1 MSVSNAPTPR
11 VTVLRPDVN
20 QSDTADDN
28 TSVRPRL
35 LIVDDIS
42 DNRMILTRR
51 FQRRGFEVVEAECG
65 LTAIELIDKESFD
78 LVLLDVM
85 MPGMDGIETLK
96 RIRSGN
102 SASELPVIMVTAK
115 SESTNIVDA
124 LELGANDYV
133 TKPVDFAV
141 ALARVNTQISRKRAV
156 ERVAL
161 ANEELRKVN
170 EGLERRVEERTS
182 RLIDANQRLKVEIAD
197 REESQA
203 RSQYL
208 AYHDSLTGLG
218 NRLLFKEQL
227 EEALKDVSVA
237 SHPLAVLF
245 LDLDGFKAVN
255 DTLGHSI
262 GDLLLKSVATK
273 LRDILPR
280 TDRIARLGGDEF
292 AILQIS
298 AAQPGS
304 SIALAE
310 KIIEVVGQPNSIDGH
325 DVTVGAS
332 VGIAVARPGDINT
345 ENFLKSADLAMY
357 SAKSDG
363 RGTYRMFDPEMD
375 AIVQAR
381 RLLERD
387 MRTALAQ
394 DGFRLFYQP
403 LVNLQTKKVTA
414 FEALMR
420 WQHPERGMVP
430 PSDFIPVAEEMGL
443 IVQLGE
449 WALRQACAEATEWPD
464 EVCVSVNLSPL
475 QFSKGNLV
483 SSVMSA
489 LASAGLPASR
499 LELEITESVLL
510 EKSERN
516 ITILNQ
522 LRDLGVRISMDD
534 FGTGYSSIGYLRSF
548 PFDKIKIDQSFVRD
562 LLVDEGSLA
571 IVRAIAGLGVS
582 FGMITTAEGVETEE
596 QMRCLNLEGCIEV
609 QGYLY
614 SRPVPADEIAGGLA
628 SLNNRR
634 LLDLRDGL
642 QTCVEIVHSGT
653 LRGVRKGPA
662 SLIETCKLNDVDPLA
677 YHRCL
682 IGQPSNVT
690 IRAPRVGF
698 LFVSVFLE

>member
-1 MSVSNAPTPR
+1 M
-11 VTVLRPDVN
+11 
-20 QSDTADDN
+20 ADDN

-42 DNRMILTRR
+42 DNRTVLTRR
-51 FQRRGFEVVEAECG
+51 FQRRGFDVVEAECG

-96 RIRSGN
+96 RIRSQN
-102 SASELPVIMVTAK
+102 SASALPVIMVTAK

-170 EGLERRVEERTS
+170 EDLERRVEERTS

-262 GDLLLKSVATK
+262 GDLLLKSVAAK

-464 EVCVSVNLSPL
+464 GICVSVNLSPL
-475 QFSKGNLV
+475 QFAKGNLV

-522 LRDLGVRISMDD
+522 LRGLGVRISMDD

-614 SRPVPADEIAGGLA
+614 SRPVPANEIVGVLA
-628 SLNNRR
+628 SLDNRR
-634 LLDLRDGL
+634 LLDPRD
-642 QTCVEIVHSGT
+642 
-653 LRGVRKGPA
+653 
-662 SLIETCKLNDVDPLA
+662 
-677 YHRCL
+677 
-682 IGQPSNVT
+682 
-690 IRAPRVGF
+690 
-698 LFVSVFLE
+698 

>member
-42 DNRMILTRR
+42 DNRTILTRR
-51 FQRRGFEVVEAECG
+51 FQRRGFDVVEAECG

-96 RIRSGN
+96 RIRSEN
-102 SASELPVIMVTAK
+102 SASALPVIMVTAK

-170 EGLERRVEERTS
+170 EDLERRVEERTS

-227 EEALKDVSVA
+227 EEALTDDSVA

-262 GDLLLKSVATK
+262 GDLLLKSVAAK

-304 SIALAE
+304 SIALAK

-332 VGIAVARPGDINT
+332 VGIAIARPGDMNT
-345 ENFLKSADLAMY
+345 DNFLKSADLAMY

-363 RGTYRMFDPEMD
+363 RGTYRMFYPEMD

-464 EVCVSVNLSPL
+464 GICVSVNLSPL
-475 QFSKGNLV
+475 QFAKGNLV

-522 LRDLGVRISMDD
+522 LRGLGVRISMDD

-614 SRPVPADEIAGGLA
+614 SRPVPANEIVGVLA
-628 SLNNRR
+628 SLDNRR
-634 LLDLRDGL
+634 LLDPRD
-642 QTCVEIVHSGT
+642 
-653 LRGVRKGPA
+653 
-662 SLIETCKLNDVDPLA
+662 
-677 YHRCL
+677 
-682 IGQPSNVT
+682 
-690 IRAPRVGF
+690 
-698 LFVSVFLE
+698 

>member
-1 MSVSNAPTPR
+1 MSAPKSVSQG
-11 VTVLRPDVN
+11 VTLLRPDVEA
-20 QSDTADDN
+20 SDAAEHKAN
-28 TSVRPRL
+28 PNPRL

-42 DNRMILTRR
+42 DNRTILTRR
-51 FQRRGFEVVEAECG
+51 FQRRGFEVVEADSG
-65 LTAIELIDKESFD
+65 YVAIELIGRESFD

-85 MPGMDGIETLK
+85 MPGIDGIETLK
-96 RIRSGN
+96 RIRSQK
-102 SASELPVIMVTAK
+102 SASALPVIMVTAK
-115 SESTNIVDA
+115 SESENVVDA

-141 ALARVNTQISRKRAV
+141 AFARVNTQISRKRA
-156 ERVAL
+156 EHQVAL
-161 ANEELRKVN
+161 ANEELRKAN
-170 EGLERRVEERTS
+170 EDLERRVEERTS
-182 RLIDANQRLKVEIAD
+182 RLVDANQRLKVEIAD
-197 REESQA
+197 RQESQA

-227 EEALKDVSVA
+227 EEALKDVSVTP
-237 SHPLAVLF
+237 HPLAVLF

-255 DTLGHSI
+255 DTLGHSV

-298 AAQPGS
+298 ATQPGS

-332 VGIAVARPGDINT
+332 VGIAVAHPGDMNT

-363 RGTYRMFDPEMD
+363 RGTYRMFDPAMD

-403 LVNLQTKKVTA
+403 LVNLQSKKVTA

-464 EVCVSVNLSPL
+464 GICVSVNLSPL

-522 LRDLGVRISMDD
+522 LRELGVRISMDD

-571 IVRAIAGLGVS
+571 IVRAIAGLGAS
-582 FGMITTAEGVETEE
+582 FGMTTTAEGVETEE

-614 SRPVPADEIAGGLA
+614 SKPVPANEIVGVLEMLA
-628 SLNNRR
+628 S
-634 LLDLRDGL
+634 
-642 QTCVEIVHSGT
+642 
-653 LRGVRKGPA
+653 RGR
-662 SLIETCKLNDVDPLA
+662 S
-677 YHRCL
+677 
-682 IGQPSNVT
+682 
-690 IRAPRVGF
+690 
-698 LFVSVFLE
+698 

>member
-1 MSVSNAPTPR
+1 M
-11 VTVLRPDVN
+11 LRPEVAR
-20 QSDTADDN
+20 SETVDTTAEL
-28 TSVRPRL
+28 RPRL

-42 DNRMILTRR
+42 DNRAILTRR
-51 FQRRGFEVVEAECG
+51 FLRRGFDVVEAESG
-65 LTAIELIDKESFD
+65 LAAIELIGRETFD

-85 MPGMDGIETLK
+85 MPGIDGIETLK
-96 RIRSGN
+96 RIRSKLSV
-102 SASELPVIMVTAK
+102 SALPVIMVTAK
-115 SESTNIVDA
+115 SESDNIVDA

-141 ALARVNTQISRKRAV
+141 ALARVNTQISRKRA
-156 ERVAL
+156 EQQVAQ
-161 ANEELRKVN
+161 ANDELRKAN
-170 EGLERRVEERTS
+170 EDLERRVEERTR

-227 EEALKDVSVA
+227 EEALRDVSVTP
-237 SHPLAVLF
+237 HPLAVLF

-262 GDLLLKSVATK
+262 GDLLLKSVAVK
-273 LRDILPR
+273 LRDLLPR

-292 AILQIS
+292 AILQI
-298 AAQPGS
+298 AAVQPAS
-304 SIALAE
+304 SISLAE
-310 KIIEVVGQPNSIDGH
+310 RIIEVVSQPCCIEGH

-332 VGIAVARPGDINT
+332 VGIAVAHPGEMNT
-345 ENFLKSADLAMY
+345 ESFLKSADLAMY
-357 SAKSDG
+357 SAKSEG

-375 AIVQAR
+375 AIVQTR
-381 RLLERD
+381 RILERD

-394 DGFRLFYQP
+394 DGFRLYYQP

-420 WQHPERGMVP
+420 WQHPERGSVP
-430 PSDFIPVAEEMGL
+430 PSEFIPVAEEMGL

-449 WALRQACAEATEWPD
+449 WALRQACAEAMAWPD
-464 EVCVSVNLSPL
+464 EICVSVNLSPL

-483 SSVMSA
+483 STVMSA

-516 ITILNQ
+516 IAVLNQ

-582 FGMITTAEGVETEE
+582 FGMTTTAEGVETEE

-614 SRPVPADEIAGGLA
+614 SKPVPA
-628 SLNNRR
+628 S
-634 LLDLRDGL
+634 
-642 QTCVEIVHSGT
+642 EIVALLG
-653 LRGVRKGPA
+653 
-662 SLIETCKLNDVDPLA
+662 NLA
-677 YHRCL
+677 DRRA
-682 IGQPSNVT
+682 QPKDS
-690 IRAPRVGF
+690 RP
-698 LFVSVFLE
+698 

>member
-1 MSVSNAPTPR
+1 MSAPNSLLQS
-11 VTVLRPDVN
+11 VTLLRPEIEA
-20 QSDTADDN
+20 SDAIDKN
-28 TSVRPRL
+28 GNPKPRL

-42 DNRMILTRR
+42 DNRTILTRR
-51 FQRRGFEVVEAECG
+51 FQRRGFDVVEADNG
-65 LTAIELIDKESFD
+65 LTAIELIERDPFD

-85 MPGMDGIETLK
+85 MPGIDGIETLK
-96 RIRSGN
+96 RIRN
-102 SASELPVIMVTAK
+102 QRSASALPVIMVTAK
-115 SESTNIVDA
+115 SESGNIVDA

-141 ALARVNTQISRKRAV
+141 ALARVNTQISRKRAEQQV
-156 ERVAL
+156 ARV
-161 ANEELRKVN
+161 NDELRKAN
-170 EGLERRVEERTS
+170 EDLERRVEERTS

-227 EEALKDVSVA
+227 EEALREVA
-237 SHPLAVLF
+237 VTPHPLAVLF

-262 GDLLLKSVATK
+262 GDLLLKSVAAK

-292 AILQIS
+292 AILQMS
-298 AAQPGS
+298 AAQPAS

-310 KIIEVVGQPNSIDGH
+310 MIIEIIGQPCSVDGH

-332 VGIAVARPGDINT
+332 VGIAIAHPGDMNT

-357 SAKSDG
+357 SAKSEG

-375 AIVQAR
+375 AVVQTR
-381 RLLERD
+381 RQLERD

-394 DGFRLFYQP
+394 DGFRLYYQP
-403 LVNLQTKKVTA
+403 LVNLQTKRVTA

-420 WQHPERGMVP
+420 WEHSERGSVP
-430 PSDFIPVAEEMGL
+430 PSEFIPVAEEMGL

-449 WALRQACAEATEWPD
+449 WALRQACAEAMEWPD
-464 EVCVSVNLSPL
+464 GICISVNLSPL

-483 SSVMSA
+483 STVVSA
-489 LASAGLPASR
+489 LASSGLPASR

-516 ITILNQ
+516 IAILNQ

-548 PFDKIKIDQSFVRD
+548 QFDKIKIDQSFVRD

-582 FGMITTAEGVETEE
+582 FGMTTTAEGVETEE

-614 SRPVPADEIAGGLA
+614 SRPVPAHEINALLA
-628 SLNNRR
+628 NLSAR
-634 LLDLRDGL
+634 
-642 QTCVEIVHSGT
+642 
-653 LRGVRKGPA
+653 
-662 SLIETCKLNDVDPLA
+662 
-677 YHRCL
+677 
-682 IGQPSNVT
+682 
-690 IRAPRVGF
+690 
-698 LFVSVFLE
+698 

>member
-1 MSVSNAPTPR
+1 MM
-11 VTVLRPDVN
+11 RPEVY
-20 QSDTADDN
+20 QSDTPDGNAGV
-28 TSVRPRL
+28 SHRL
-35 LIVDDIS
+35 LIVDDVS
-42 DNRMILTRR
+42 DNRTLLTRR
-51 FQRRGFEVVEAECG
+51 FERRGFEVVEADSG
-65 LTAIELIDKESFD
+65 FTAIELIDREPFD

-85 MPGMDGIETLK
+85 MPGIDGIETLK
-96 RIRSGN
+96 RIRSRK
-102 SASELPVIMVTAK
+102 SASALPVIMVTAK
-115 SESTNIVDA
+115 TGSSHIVDA

-141 ALARVNTQISRKRAV
+141 AFARVNTQISRKRAEQQV
-156 ERVAL
+156 LL
-161 ANEELRKVN
+161 ANEALREAN
-170 EGLERRVEERTS
+170 EELERRVEERTS
-182 RLIDANQRLKVEIAD
+182 RLIEVNQRLKVEIAN

-203 RSQYL
+203 KSQYL

-218 NRLLFKEQL
+218 NRLLFKNQL
-227 EEALKDVSVA
+227 EEALNDVSVTP
-237 SHPLAVLF
+237 HPVAVLF

-273 LRDILPR
+273 LRDILQR

-298 AAQPGS
+298 APQPGS

-310 KIIEVVGQPNSIDGH
+310 KIIEIVGQPCSIDGH

-332 VGIAVARPGDINT
+332 IGIAVAHPGDINT
-345 ENFLKSADLAMY
+345 ETFLKSADLAMY

-381 RLLERD
+381 RGLERD
-387 MRTALAQ
+387 MRTALVQ

-403 LVNLQTKKVTA
+403 LVNLQTKKVTT

-420 WQHPERGMVP
+420 WQHPERGTVP
-430 PSDFIPVAEEMGL
+430 PSIFIPVAEEMGL

-449 WALRQACAEATEWPD
+449 WALRQACAEAIEWPD
-464 EVCVSVNLSPL
+464 GICVSVNLSPL

-483 SSVMSA
+483 STVMSA
-489 LASAGLPASR
+489 LASSGLPASR

-516 ITILNQ
+516 ISVLNQ
-522 LRDLGVRISMDD
+522 LRHLGVRISMDD

-548 PFDKIKIDQSFVRD
+548 PFDKIKIDQSFVKD

-582 FGMITTAEGVETEE
+582 FGMTTTAEGVETEE

-609 QGYLY
+609 QGYLF
-614 SRPVPADEIAGGLA
+614 SKPVPANEIVGLLE
-628 SLNNRR
+628 SLADRR
-634 LLDLRDGL
+634 LRP
-642 QTCVEIVHSGT
+642 
-653 LRGVRKGPA
+653 KA
-662 SLIETCKLNDVDPLA
+662 SDA
-677 YHRCL
+677 
-682 IGQPSNVT
+682 
-690 IRAPRVGF
+690 
-698 LFVSVFLE
+698 

>member
-1 MSVSNAPTPR
+1 MSAPNSLLQS
-11 VTVLRPDVN
+11 VTLLRPEIEA
-20 QSDTADDN
+20 SDAVDKN
-28 TSVRPRL
+28 GNPKPRL

-42 DNRMILTRR
+42 DNRTILTRR
-51 FQRRGFEVVEAECG
+51 FQRRGFDVVEADNG
-65 LTAIELIDKESFD
+65 LTAIELIDRDPFD

-85 MPGMDGIETLK
+85 MPGIDGIETLK
-96 RIRSGN
+96 RIRN
-102 SASELPVIMVTAK
+102 QRSASALPVIMVTAK
-115 SESTNIVDA
+115 SESGNIVDA

-141 ALARVNTQISRKRAV
+141 ALARVNTQISRKRAEQQV
-156 ERVAL
+156 ARV
-161 ANEELRKVN
+161 NDELRKAN
-170 EGLERRVEERTS
+170 EDLERRVEERTS

-227 EEALKDVSVA
+227 EEALREVA
-237 SHPLAVLF
+237 VTPHPLAVLF

-262 GDLLLKSVATK
+262 GDLLLKSVAAK

-292 AILQIS
+292 AILQMS
-298 AAQPGS
+298 AAQPAS

-310 KIIEVVGQPNSIDGH
+310 MIIEIIGQPCSVDGH

-332 VGIAVARPGDINT
+332 VGIAIAHPGDMNT

-357 SAKSDG
+357 SAKSEG

-375 AIVQAR
+375 AVVQTR
-381 RLLERD
+381 RQLERD

-394 DGFRLFYQP
+394 DGFRLYYQP
-403 LVNLQTKKVTA
+403 LVNLQTKRVTA

-420 WQHPERGMVP
+420 WEHSERGSVP
-430 PSDFIPVAEEMGL
+430 PSEFIPVAEEMGL

-449 WALRQACAEATEWPD
+449 WALRQACAEAMEWPD
-464 EVCVSVNLSPL
+464 GICISVNLSPL

-483 SSVMSA
+483 STVVSA
-489 LASAGLPASR
+489 LASSGLPASR

-516 ITILNQ
+516 IAILNQ

-548 PFDKIKIDQSFVRD
+548 QFDKIKIDQSFVRD

-582 FGMITTAEGVETEE
+582 FGMTTTAEGVETEE

-614 SRPVPADEIAGGLA
+614 SRPVPAHEINALLA
-628 SLNNRR
+628 NLSAR
-634 LLDLRDGL
+634 
-642 QTCVEIVHSGT
+642 
-653 LRGVRKGPA
+653 
-662 SLIETCKLNDVDPLA
+662 
-677 YHRCL
+677 
-682 IGQPSNVT
+682 
-690 IRAPRVGF
+690 
-698 LFVSVFLE
+698 

>member
-11 VTVLRPDVN
+11 VTVLRPEVN
-20 QSDTADDN
+20 QSDTADGN

-42 DNRMILTRR
+42 DNRTILTRR
-51 FQRRGFEVVEAECG
+51 FQRRGFDVVEAECG
-65 LTAIELIDKESFD
+65 LTAIELIDKGSFD

-96 RIRSGN
+96 RIRSEN
-102 SASELPVIMVTAK
+102 SASALPVIMVTAK

-170 EGLERRVEERTS
+170 EDLERRVEERTS

-227 EEALKDVSVA
+227 EEALTDDSVA

-262 GDLLLKSVATK
+262 GDLLLKSVAAK

-304 SIALAE
+304 SIALAK

-332 VGIAVARPGDINT
+332 VGIAIARPGDMNT
-345 ENFLKSADLAMY
+345 DNFLKSADLAMY

-464 EVCVSVNLSPL
+464 GICVSVNLSPL
-475 QFSKGNLV
+475 QFAKGNLV

-614 SRPVPADEIAGGLA
+614 SRPVPANEIVGVLA
-628 SLNNRR
+628 SLDNRR
-634 LLDLRDGL
+634 LLDPRD
-642 QTCVEIVHSGT
+642 
-653 LRGVRKGPA
+653 
-662 SLIETCKLNDVDPLA
+662 
-677 YHRCL
+677 
-682 IGQPSNVT
+682 
-690 IRAPRVGF
+690 
-698 LFVSVFLE
+698 

>member
-1 MSVSNAPTPR
+1 
-11 VTVLRPDVN
+11 
-20 QSDTADDN
+20 
-28 TSVRPRL
+28 
-35 LIVDDIS
+35 
-42 DNRMILTRR
+42 
-51 FQRRGFEVVEAECG
+51 
-65 LTAIELIDKESFD
+65 
-78 LVLLDVM
+78 
-85 MPGMDGIETLK
+85 
-96 RIRSGN
+96 
-102 SASELPVIMVTAK
+102 
-115 SESTNIVDA
+115 
-124 LELGANDYV
+124 
-133 TKPVDFAV
+133 
-141 ALARVNTQISRKRAV
+141 
-156 ERVAL
+156 
-161 ANEELRKVN
+161 
-170 EGLERRVEERTS
+170 
-182 RLIDANQRLKVEIAD
+182 
-197 REESQA
+197 
-203 RSQYL
+203 
-208 AYHDSLTGLG
+208 
-218 NRLLFKEQL
+218 LFKEQL
-227 EEALKDVSVA
+227 EEALKDVSITP
-237 SHPLAVLF
+237 HPLAVLF

-262 GDLLLKSVATK
+262 GDMLLKSVATK

-298 AAQPGS
+298 ATQPGS
-304 SIALAE
+304 SIALA
-310 KIIEVVGQPNSIDGH
+310 KRIIEAVGQPCSIDGH

-332 VGIAVARPGDINT
+332 VGIAVAHPGDMNT

-403 LVNLQTKKVTA
+403 LVNLQTKKVTV

-430 PSDFIPVAEEMGL
+430 PSEFIPVAEEMGL

-449 WALRQACAEATEWPD
+449 WALRQACAEATKWPD
-464 EVCVSVNLSPL
+464 GICVSVNLSPL

-483 SSVMSA
+483 STVMNA

-510 EKSERN
+510 EKSERH

-614 SRPVPADEIAGGLA
+614 SRPVPACEIAGVLEN
-628 SLNNRR
+628 LDDRR
-634 LLDLRDGL
+634 L
-642 QTCVEIVHSGT
+642 QQ
-653 LRGVRKGPA
+653 K
-662 SLIETCKLNDVDPLA
+662 N
-677 YHRCL
+677 
-682 IGQPSNVT
+682 
-690 IRAPRVGF
+690 PR
-698 LFVSVFLE
+698 S

>member
-1 MSVSNAPTPR
+1 
-11 VTVLRPDVN
+11 
-20 QSDTADDN
+20 
-28 TSVRPRL
+28 
-35 LIVDDIS
+35 
-42 DNRMILTRR
+42 
-51 FQRRGFEVVEAECG
+51 VEAECG
-65 LTAIELIDKESFD
+65 LTAIGLIDRESFD

-96 RIRSGN
+96 RIRSRN
-102 SASELPVIMVTAK
+102 SASALPVIMVTAK
-115 SESTNIVDA
+115 SESGNIVDA

-141 ALARVNTQISRKRAV
+141 ALARVNTQISRKRAEEQV
-156 ERVAL
+156 VL
-161 ANEELRKVN
+161 ANEELRKAN
-170 EGLERRVEERTS
+170 EDLELRVEERTS
-182 RLIDANQRLKVEIAD
+182 RLIDANQRLKVEIAN

-203 RSQYL
+203 KSQYL
-208 AYHDSLTGLG
+208 AHHDSLTGLG

-227 EEALKDVSVA
+227 EEALKDVSIA
-237 SHPLAVLF
+237 PHPLAVLF

-255 DTLGHSI
+255 DTLGHSV
-262 GDLLLKSVATK
+262 GDLLLKLVATK

-298 AAQPGS
+298 STQPGS

-310 KIIEVVGQPNSIDGH
+310 KIIEVVGQPSSIDGH

-332 VGIAVARPGDINT
+332 VGIAVAHPGNMNT

-381 RLLERD
+381 RLLERE

-430 PSDFIPVAEEMGL
+430 PSEFIPVAEEMGL

-449 WALRQACAEATEWPD
+449 WALRHACAEATEWPD
-464 EVCVSVNLSPL
+464 GICVSVNLSPL
-475 QFSKGNLV
+475 QFSKGSLV
-483 SSVMSA
+483 STVMSA

-516 ITILNQ
+516 ISILNQ

-582 FGMITTAEGVETEE
+582 FGMTTTAEGVETEE

-614 SRPVPADEIAGGLA
+614 SKAVPANEIVGVLERLA
-628 SLNNRR
+628 S
-634 LLDLRDGL
+634 
-642 QTCVEIVHSGT
+642 
-653 LRGVRKGPA
+653 RGR
-662 SLIETCKLNDVDPLA
+662 S
-677 YHRCL
+677 
-682 IGQPSNVT
+682 
-690 IRAPRVGF
+690 
-698 LFVSVFLE
+698 

>member
-1 MSVSNAPTPR
+1 MSAPNSLLQS
-11 VTVLRPDVN
+11 VTLLRPEIEA
-20 QSDTADDN
+20 SDAVDKN
-28 TSVRPRL
+28 GNPKPRL

-42 DNRMILTRR
+42 DNRTILTRR
-51 FQRRGFEVVEAECG
+51 FQRRGFDVVEADNG
-65 LTAIELIDKESFD
+65 LTAIELIERDPFD

-85 MPGMDGIETLK
+85 MPGIDGIETLK
-96 RIRSGN
+96 RIRN
-102 SASELPVIMVTAK
+102 QRSASALPVIMVTAK
-115 SESTNIVDA
+115 SESGNIVDA

-141 ALARVNTQISRKRAV
+141 ALARVNTQISRKRAEQQV
-156 ERVAL
+156 ARV
-161 ANEELRKVN
+161 NDELRKAN
-170 EGLERRVEERTS
+170 EDLERRVEERTS

-227 EEALKDVSVA
+227 EEALREVA
-237 SHPLAVLF
+237 VTPHPLAVLF

-262 GDLLLKSVATK
+262 GDLLLKSVAAK

-292 AILQIS
+292 AILQMS
-298 AAQPGS
+298 AAQPAS

-310 KIIEVVGQPNSIDGH
+310 MIIEIIGQPCSVDGH

-332 VGIAVARPGDINT
+332 VGIAIAHPGDMNT

-357 SAKSDG
+357 SAKSEG

-375 AIVQAR
+375 AVVQTR
-381 RLLERD
+381 RQLERD

-394 DGFRLFYQP
+394 DGFRLYYQP
-403 LVNLQTKKVTA
+403 LVNLQTKRVTA

-420 WQHPERGMVP
+420 WEHSERGSVP
-430 PSDFIPVAEEMGL
+430 PSEFIPVAEEMGL

-449 WALRQACAEATEWPD
+449 WALRQACAEAMEWPD
-464 EVCVSVNLSPL
+464 GICISVNLSPL

-483 SSVMSA
+483 STVVSA
-489 LASAGLPASR
+489 LASSGLPASR

-516 ITILNQ
+516 IAILNQ

-548 PFDKIKIDQSFVRD
+548 QFDKIKIDQSFVRD

-582 FGMITTAEGVETEE
+582 FGMTTTAEGVETEE

-614 SRPVPADEIAGGLA
+614 SRPVPAHEINALLA
-628 SLNNRR
+628 NLSAR
-634 LLDLRDGL
+634 
-642 QTCVEIVHSGT
+642 
-653 LRGVRKGPA
+653 
-662 SLIETCKLNDVDPLA
+662 
-677 YHRCL
+677 
-682 IGQPSNVT
+682 
-690 IRAPRVGF
+690 
-698 LFVSVFLE
+698 

>member
-1 MSVSNAPTPR
+1 MM
-11 VTVLRPDVN
+11 RPEVR
-20 QSDTADDN
+20 QSDTPDGNAGV
-28 TSVRPRL
+28 SQRV
-35 LIVDDIS
+35 LIVDDVS
-42 DNRMILTRR
+42 DNRTLLTRR
-51 FQRRGFEVVEAECG
+51 FERRGFEVVEADSG
-65 LTAIELIDKESFD
+65 FTAIELIDKEPFD

-85 MPGMDGIETLK
+85 MPGIDGIETLK
-96 RIRSGN
+96 RIRSRK
-102 SASELPVIMVTAK
+102 SASALPVIMVTAK
-115 SESTNIVDA
+115 TGSSHIVDA

-141 ALARVNTQISRKRAV
+141 AFARVNTQISRKRAEQQV
-156 ERVAL
+156 LL
-161 ANEELRKVN
+161 ANEALREAN
-170 EGLERRVEERTS
+170 EELERRVEERTS
-182 RLIDANQRLKVEIAD
+182 RLIEVNQRLKVEIAN

-203 RSQYL
+203 KSQYL

-218 NRLLFKEQL
+218 NRLLFKDQL
-227 EEALKDVSVA
+227 EGVLNDVSVTT
-237 SHPLAVLF
+237 HPVAVLF

-273 LRDILPR
+273 LRDILQR

-292 AILQIS
+292 AILQLS

-310 KIIEVVGQPNSIDGH
+310 KIIEIVGQPCSIDGH

-332 VGIAVARPGDINT
+332 IGIAVAHPGDINT
-345 ENFLKSADLAMY
+345 ETFLKSADLAMY

-381 RLLERD
+381 RGLERD
-387 MRTALAQ
+387 MRTALVQ

-403 LVNLQTKKVTA
+403 LVNLQTKKVTT

-420 WQHPERGMVP
+420 WQHPERGAVP
-430 PSDFIPVAEEMGL
+430 PSRFIPVAEEMGL

-449 WALRQACAEATEWPD
+449 WALRQACAEAIEWPD
-464 EVCVSVNLSPL
+464 EIRVSVNLSPL

-483 SSVMSA
+483 STVMSA
-489 LASAGLPASR
+489 LASSGLPARR

-516 ITILNQ
+516 ISILNQ
-522 LRDLGVRISMDD
+522 LRHLGVRISMDD

-548 PFDKIKIDQSFVRD
+548 PFDKIKIDQSFVKD
-562 LLVDEGSLA
+562 LLIDEGSLA

-582 FGMITTAEGVETEE
+582 FGMTTTAEGVETEE

-609 QGYLY
+609 QGYLF
-614 SRPVPADEIAGGLA
+614 SKPVPA
-628 SLNNRR
+628 N
-634 LLDLRDGL
+634 
-642 QTCVEIVHSGT
+642 EIVGLLESLAERQSRPKASG
-653 LRGVRKGPA
+653 A
-662 SLIETCKLNDVDPLA
+662 
-677 YHRCL
+677 
-682 IGQPSNVT
+682 
-690 IRAPRVGF
+690 
-698 LFVSVFLE
+698 

>member
-1 MSVSNAPTPR
+1 MSEPKPLSHG
-11 VTVLRPDVN
+11 VTLLRPDIEASGAAGEAN
-20 QSDTADDN
+20 AKS
-28 TSVRPRL
+28 RI

-42 DNRMILTRR
+42 ENRTILTRR
-51 FQRRGFEVVEAECG
+51 FERRGFEIVEAEGG
-65 LTAIELIDKESFD
+65 LAAIELIDKQSFD

-85 MPGMDGIETLK
+85 MPGIDGIETLR
-96 RIRSGN
+96 RIRSRK
-102 SASELPVIMVTAK
+102 SASMLPVIMVTAK
-115 SESTNIVDA
+115 SESDNIVDA

-141 ALARVNTQISRKRAV
+141 ALARVNTQISRRRA
-156 ERVAL
+156 EQEVAA
-161 ANEELRKVN
+161 ANEELRKAN
-170 EGLERRVEERTS
+170 EDLELRVEERTR

-197 REESQA
+197 RQESQA

-227 EEALKDVSVA
+227 EEALKDLSVTP
-237 SHPLAVLF
+237 HPLAVLF
-245 LDLDGFKAVN
+245 LDLDGFKAIN

-262 GDLLLKSVATK
+262 GDLLLKSIAIK
-273 LRDILPR
+273 LRDLLPR

-298 AAQPGS
+298 ASQPAS

-310 KIIEVVGQPNSIDGH
+310 KIIEIVGHPCSIEGH

-332 VGIAVARPGDINT
+332 VGIAVAHPGEMNA
-345 ENFLKSADLAMY
+345 EGFLKSADLAMY

-363 RGTYRMFDPEMD
+363 RGTYRMFDPAMD
-375 AIVQAR
+375 AVVQTR
-381 RLLERD
+381 RMLERD

-403 LVNLQTKKVTA
+403 LVNLQTKKVTT

-420 WQHPERGMVP
+420 WEHPERGNIR
-430 PSDFIPVAEEMGL
+430 PSEFIPVAEEMGL

-449 WALRQACAEATEWPD
+449 WALREACAEAVGWPD
-464 EVCVSVNLSPL
+464 GICVSVNLSPL
-475 QFSKGNLV
+475 QFAKGNLV
-483 SSVMSA
+483 STVMSA
-489 LASAGLPASR
+489 LASSGLPASR
-499 LELEITESVLL
+499 LELEITESILL

-516 ITILNQ
+516 LAILNQ
-522 LRDLGVRISMDD
+522 LREFGVRISMDD

-582 FGMITTAEGVETEE
+582 FGMTTTAEGVETEE
-596 QMRCLNLEGCIEV
+596 QMRRLNLEGCIEV
-609 QGYLY
+609 QGYLF
-614 SRPVPADEIAGGLA
+614 SKPVPANEIIKLLGSLA
-628 SLNNRR
+628 
-634 LLDLRDGL
+634 
-642 QTCVEIVHSGT
+642 E
-653 LRGVRKGPA
+653 RG
-662 SLIETCKLNDVDPLA
+662 
-677 YHRCL
+677 
-682 IGQPSNVT
+682 
-690 IRAPRVGF
+690 
-698 LFVSVFLE
+698 

>member
-1 MSVSNAPTPR
+1 MSAPNSLLQS
-11 VTVLRPDVN
+11 VTLLRPEIEA
-20 QSDTADDN
+20 SDAIDKN
-28 TSVRPRL
+28 GNPKPRL

-42 DNRMILTRR
+42 DNRTILTRR
-51 FQRRGFEVVEAECG
+51 FQRRGFDVVEADNG
-65 LTAIELIDKESFD
+65 LTAIELIDRDPFD

-85 MPGMDGIETLK
+85 MPGIDGIETLK
-96 RIRSGN
+96 RIRN
-102 SASELPVIMVTAK
+102 QRSASALPVIMVTAK
-115 SESTNIVDA
+115 SESGNIVDA

-141 ALARVNTQISRKRAV
+141 ALARVNTQISRKRAEQQV
-156 ERVAL
+156 ARV
-161 ANEELRKVN
+161 NDELRKAN
-170 EGLERRVEERTS
+170 EDLERRVEERTS

-227 EEALKDVSVA
+227 EEALREVA
-237 SHPLAVLF
+237 VTPHPLAVLF

-262 GDLLLKSVATK
+262 GDLLLKSVAAK

-292 AILQIS
+292 AILQMS
-298 AAQPGS
+298 AAQPAS

-310 KIIEVVGQPNSIDGH
+310 MIIEIIGQPCSVDGH

-332 VGIAVARPGDINT
+332 VGIAIAHPGDMNT

-357 SAKSDG
+357 SAKSEG

-375 AIVQAR
+375 AVVQTR
-381 RLLERD
+381 RQLERD

-394 DGFRLFYQP
+394 DGFRLYYQP
-403 LVNLQTKKVTA
+403 LVNLQTKRVTA

-420 WQHPERGMVP
+420 WEHSERGSVP
-430 PSDFIPVAEEMGL
+430 PSEFIPVAEEMGL

-449 WALRQACAEATEWPD
+449 WALRQACAEAMEWPD
-464 EVCVSVNLSPL
+464 GICISVNLSPL

-483 SSVMSA
+483 STVVSA
-489 LASAGLPASR
+489 LASSGLPASR

-516 ITILNQ
+516 IAILNQ

-548 PFDKIKIDQSFVRD
+548 QFDKIKIDQSFVRD

-582 FGMITTAEGVETEE
+582 FGMTTTAEGVETEE

-614 SRPVPADEIAGGLA
+614 SRPVPAHEINALLA
-628 SLNNRR
+628 NLSAR
-634 LLDLRDGL
+634 
-642 QTCVEIVHSGT
+642 
-653 LRGVRKGPA
+653 
-662 SLIETCKLNDVDPLA
+662 
-677 YHRCL
+677 
-682 IGQPSNVT
+682 
-690 IRAPRVGF
+690 
-698 LFVSVFLE
+698 

>member
-1 MSVSNAPTPR
+1 MSGPKPLSHG
-11 VTVLRPDVN
+11 VTLLRPGVEASGASEQEGN
-20 QSDTADDN
+20 ANS
-28 TSVRPRL
+28 RI

-42 DNRMILTRR
+42 DNRAILTRR
-51 FQRRGFEVVEAECG
+51 FERRGFEVVEADSG
-65 LTAIELIDKESFD
+65 LAAIELIDRESFD
-78 LVLLDVM
+78 VVLLDVM
-85 MPGMDGIETLK
+85 MPGIDGIETLK
-96 RIRSGN
+96 RIRSRQ
-102 SASELPVIMVTAK
+102 SASALPVIMVTAK
-115 SESTNIVDA
+115 SESDNIVDA

-141 ALARVNTQISRKRAV
+141 ALARINTQISRKRAEQQV
-156 ERVAL
+156 VL
-161 ANEELRKVN
+161 ANEELRKAN
-170 EGLERRVEERTS
+170 EDLERRVEERTS

-197 REESQA
+197 RQESQA

-218 NRLLFKEQL
+218 NRLMFKEQL
-227 EEALKDVSVA
+227 EEALKEVSVTP
-237 SHPLAVLF
+237 HPLAVLF

-273 LRDILPR
+273 LRDLLPR

-298 AAQPGS
+298 AAQPAS
-304 SIALAE
+304 AIALAE
-310 KIIEVVGQPNSIDGH
+310 KIIEIIGQPCSIDGH

-332 VGIAVARPGDINT
+332 VGIAVARPGEMNT
-345 ENFLKSADLAMY
+345 ESFLKSADLAMY

-375 AIVQAR
+375 AVVQAR

-403 LVNLQTKKVTA
+403 LINLQTKKVTT

-420 WQHPERGMVP
+420 WQHPERGWVP
-430 PSDFIPVAEEMGL
+430 PSEFIPVAEEMGL

-449 WALRQACAEATEWPD
+449 WALRQACAEAVGWPGGI
-464 EVCVSVNLSPL
+464 CVSVNLSPL
-475 QFSKGNLV
+475 QFAKGNLV
-483 SSVMSA
+483 STVMSA
-489 LASAGLPASR
+489 LASSGLPASR
-499 LELEITESVLL
+499 LELEITELVLL

-516 ITILNQ
+516 IAVLNQ
-522 LRDLGVRISMDD
+522 LRELGVRISMDD

-571 IVRAIAGLGVS
+571 IVRAIASLGIS

-614 SRPVPADEIAGGLA
+614 SKPVPADEITK
-628 SLNNRR
+628 
-634 LLDLRDGL
+634 LLETFADRGSSPR
-642 QTCVEIVHSGT
+642 EAHS
-653 LRGVRKGPA
+653 
-662 SLIETCKLNDVDPLA
+662 
-677 YHRCL
+677 
-682 IGQPSNVT
+682 
-690 IRAPRVGF
+690 
-698 LFVSVFLE
+698 

>member
-11 VTVLRPDVN
+11 VTLLRPEIN
-20 QSDTADDN
+20 RSDMADDN

-42 DNRMILTRR
+42 DNRTILTRR
-51 FQRRGFEVVEAECG
+51 FQRRGFDVVEAECG

-96 RIRSGN
+96 RIRSQN
-102 SASELPVIMVTAK
+102 SASALPVIMVTAK

-170 EGLERRVEERTS
+170 EDLERRVEERTS

-262 GDLLLKSVATK
+262 GDLLLKSVAAK

-614 SRPVPADEIAGGLA
+614 SRPVPADEIVGVLA
-628 SLNNRR
+628 SLDNRR
-634 LLDLRDGL
+634 LLGPRD
-642 QTCVEIVHSGT
+642 
-653 LRGVRKGPA
+653 
-662 SLIETCKLNDVDPLA
+662 
-677 YHRCL
+677 
-682 IGQPSNVT
+682 
-690 IRAPRVGF
+690 
-698 LFVSVFLE
+698 

>member
-11 VTVLRPDVN
+11 VTLLRPEIN
-20 QSDTADDN
+20 RSDMADDN

-42 DNRMILTRR
+42 DNRTVLTRR
-51 FQRRGFEVVEAECG
+51 FQRRGFDVVEAECG

-96 RIRSGN
+96 RIRSQN
-102 SASELPVIMVTAK
+102 SASALPVIMVTAK

-170 EGLERRVEERTS
+170 EDLERRVEERTS

-262 GDLLLKSVATK
+262 GDLLLKSVAAK

-464 EVCVSVNLSPL
+464 GICVSVNLSPL
-475 QFSKGNLV
+475 QFAKGNLV

-614 SRPVPADEIAGGLA
+614 SKPVPASEIVAVLE
-628 SLNNRR
+628 SLGNRR
-634 LLDLRDGL
+634 SLDPRD
-642 QTCVEIVHSGT
+642 
-653 LRGVRKGPA
+653 
-662 SLIETCKLNDVDPLA
+662 
-677 YHRCL
+677 
-682 IGQPSNVT
+682 
-690 IRAPRVGF
+690 
-698 LFVSVFLE
+698 

>member
-1 MSVSNAPTPR
+1 M
-11 VTVLRPDVN
+11 LRPDVEA
-20 QSDTADDN
+20 SDAAEHKAN
-28 TSVRPRL
+28 PNPRL

-42 DNRMILTRR
+42 DNRTILTRR
-51 FQRRGFEVVEAECG
+51 FQRRGFEVVEADSG
-65 LTAIELIDKESFD
+65 YVAIELIGRESFD

-85 MPGMDGIETLK
+85 MPGIDGIETLK
-96 RIRSGN
+96 RIRSQK
-102 SASELPVIMVTAK
+102 SASALPVIMVTAK
-115 SESTNIVDA
+115 SESENVVDA

-141 ALARVNTQISRKRAV
+141 AFARVNTQISRKRA
-156 ERVAL
+156 EHQVAL
-161 ANEELRKVN
+161 ANEELRKAN
-170 EGLERRVEERTS
+170 EDLERRVEERTS
-182 RLIDANQRLKVEIAD
+182 RLVDANQRLKVEIAD
-197 REESQA
+197 RQESQA

-227 EEALKDVSVA
+227 EEALKDVSVTP
-237 SHPLAVLF
+237 HPLAVLF

-255 DTLGHSI
+255 DTLGHSV

-298 AAQPGS
+298 ATQPGS

-332 VGIAVARPGDINT
+332 VGIAVAHPGDMNT

-363 RGTYRMFDPEMD
+363 RGTYRMFDPAMD

-403 LVNLQTKKVTA
+403 LVNLQSKKVTA

-449 WALRQACAEATEWPD
+449 WALRQACAEATEWPNGI
-464 EVCVSVNLSPL
+464 CVSVNLSPL

-522 LRDLGVRISMDD
+522 LRELGVRISMDD

-571 IVRAIAGLGVS
+571 IVRAIAGLGAS
-582 FGMITTAEGVETEE
+582 FGMTTTAEGVETEE

-614 SRPVPADEIAGGLA
+614 SKPVPANEIVGVLEMLA
-628 SLNNRR
+628 S
-634 LLDLRDGL
+634 
-642 QTCVEIVHSGT
+642 
-653 LRGVRKGPA
+653 RGR
-662 SLIETCKLNDVDPLA
+662 S
-677 YHRCL
+677 
-682 IGQPSNVT
+682 
-690 IRAPRVGF
+690 
-698 LFVSVFLE
+698 